1 MVYHKIFVFHPTRRH
16 LLRNY
21 LMGKV
26 CRVQQYCPIAI
37 AIAIAT
43 KYTIIERYYTTT
55 VIFSQDLFVSIW
67 RGNMQ
72 KISSLLSFVLTHVL
86 CKYMYIKP
94 LNFIQVKSKSIDTIT
109 IWTWYLRLRT
119 WKRVTNMNQVILI

>member
-1 MVYHKIFVFHPTRRH
+1 MYYVLCVCIDFMVYHKILVFHPTRRH

-55 VIFSQDLFVSIW
+55 VIFSQDLFVSI
-67 RGNMQ
+67 
-72 KISSLLSFVLTHVL
+72 
-86 CKYMYIKP
+86 
-94 LNFIQVKSKSIDTIT
+94 
-109 IWTWYLRLRT
+109 
-119 WKRVTNMNQVILI
+119 